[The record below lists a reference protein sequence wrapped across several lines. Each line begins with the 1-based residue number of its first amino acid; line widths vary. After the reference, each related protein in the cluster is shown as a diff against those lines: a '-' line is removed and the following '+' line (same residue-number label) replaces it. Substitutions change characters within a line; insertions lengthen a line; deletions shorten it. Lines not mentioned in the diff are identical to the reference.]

1 MRKVHQQIGNTVKT
15 FLESIENGSPKTD
28 SKKVN
33 RNTVIVLQRSSDL
46 RRHPIA
52 IVYGIEWCVTVR
64 YCQTDIVTVG
74 ITRNKTMYC
83 YINTGGYTTKATKE
97 YINAALS
104 ALGFLSYLRIR
115 NYNMQM
121 IGGDGEVVPDFYTK
135 CVLTKQLQE
144 LMVMTW
150 CVLDLVLDTY
160 LKLG

>member
-33 RNTVIVLQRSSDL
+33 RNTVIVLQRSDL
-46 RRHPIA
+46 LRHPSA
-52 IVYGIEWCVTVR
+52 IVNSTEWCVTVR

-83 YINTGGYTTKATKE
+83 YINTGGYTTKTTKE

-104 ALGFLSYLRIR
+104 ALGFPYHLRIK
-115 NYNMQM
+115 NYTMQM
-121 IGGDGEVVPDFYTK
+121 IGDDGEVVPDFYTSY
-135 CVLTKQLQE
+135 LLAKQLQE
-144 LMVMTW
+144 WLVMTW

-160 LKLG
+160 LKIRK

>member
-1 MRKVHQQIGNTVKT
+1 MMRKVNKMRKVHQQIGNTVKT

-52 IVYGIEWCVTVR
+52 IVNSTEWCVTVR

-83 YINTGGYTTKATKE
+83 YINTGGYTTRTTKE

-104 ALGFLSYLRIR
+104 ALGFPYHLRIR

-121 IGGDGEVVPDFYTK
+121 IGGDGEVVPDFMYSY
-135 CVLTKQLQE
+135 LLAKQL
-144 LMVMTW
+144 
-150 CVLDLVLDTY
+150 
-160 LKLG
+160 